1 MINTQIK
8 EYRYCKYSTENNSY
22 GQKTL
27 LNNGE
32 PIGTVKLAIN
42 TTTQSVQDSILYKDA
57 SYLALTWDKDIDDT
71 YVILLDNEGKE
82 KAKVLYVS
90 APNKQ
95 RLKQVYLQKSK

>member
-71 YVILLDNEGKE
+71 YVILINDVE

-90 APNKQ
+90 APNKL